1 MSIWEH
7 IIIID
12 DDDDDDVDAC
22 EIKYDW
28 MGGGVLFEL
37 FEFSLWGISHLKGII
52 SRSNRIYPRIFR
64 NKYFTE
70 EEKPWTVSLC

>member
-1 MSIWEH
+1 MMMMMMMLMHAKSNMTGW
-7 IIIID
+7 
-12 DDDDDDVDAC
+12 A
-22 EIKYDW
+22 
-28 MGGGVLFEL
+28 GRVLFEL

-64 NKYFTE
+64 NRYFTE